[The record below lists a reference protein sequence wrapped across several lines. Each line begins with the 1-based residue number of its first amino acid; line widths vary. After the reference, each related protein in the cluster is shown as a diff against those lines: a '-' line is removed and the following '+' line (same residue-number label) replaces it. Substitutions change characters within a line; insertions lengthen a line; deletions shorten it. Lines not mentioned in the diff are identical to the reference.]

1 MKQDSNFFDDLRTT
15 LRYYRQPPRIK
26 KLIELYEEMSP
37 EQQAHAGRIGAQLW
51 SRVDTLS
58 PMGAFELT
66 MAILSWAE
74 RNEEIL

>member
-51 SRVDTLS
+51 ASTELL
-58 PMGAFELT
+58 PAGAFELT
-66 MAILSWAE
+66 MKILLWAE
-74 RNEEIL
+74 KAEE